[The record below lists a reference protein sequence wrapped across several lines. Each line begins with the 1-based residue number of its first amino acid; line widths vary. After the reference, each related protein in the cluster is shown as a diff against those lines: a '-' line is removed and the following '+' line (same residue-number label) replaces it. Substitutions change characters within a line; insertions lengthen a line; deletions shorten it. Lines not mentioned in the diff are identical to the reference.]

1 MGSAISGPG
10 SAIGEPVT
18 KFNLFLTGSF
28 SHLCSA
34 SRLTE
39 FRAAQIQCFYRIAIA
54 KIALV
59 LCNFKNPFVDGRLRL
74 PDYIQCKMRFCA
86 QLFFNCVALDML

>member
-39 FRAAQIQCFYRIAIA
+39 FRAAQIQCFYRIKIA
-54 KIALV
+54 KIACA
-59 LCNFKNPFVDGRLRL
+59 LCNFKNPFVDGRLGL
-74 PDYIQCKMRFCA
+74 PDYTQCEMRFCDTA
-86 QLFFNCVALDML
+86 VF